1 MRLWIPLSEFCD
13 YSRLIMMR
21 FREFVESLE
30 NEAIPIHVEVRQA
43 LYDEYHMMR
52 GCFHMVR
59 DAWVDEIN
67 N

>member
-1 MRLWIPLSEFCD
+1 MT
-13 YSRLIMMR
+13 R
-21 FREFVESLE
+21 FQAFVESLA